1 MESQSRKSPGSK
13 KRDASFDGWQMVFWR
28 KGVRRPESSVKNGEI
43 KGYSA
48 QLDLLFNWNC
58 ER

>member
-13 KRDASFDGWQMVFWR
+13 KRGASFDGWQMVFWR
-28 KGVRRPESSVKNGEI
+28 KGVRPESSIKNGER
-43 KGYSA
+43 KGHSA